1 MNDDPPGPGDADP
14 IETIRREV
22 DRIDRAV
29 LGLLAERLKLADQLS
44 HLKAPQ
50 RGLPLRPGREVAL
63 LRRLAAEAPAPI
75 ERELVVELWRVLMAA
90 SLRRQRLIE
99 VAVGGGRGELFDIA
113 RRHFGARVRIR
124 DLGEPQAALQRAAD
138 NPDSIIAVTTWPA
151 APGVGAWWPAL
162 SERRFHALQLI
173 AALPV
178 LSGGNEEPE
187 AAVFAA
193 SAAEPAGGDE
203 SLILA
208 FDPHHRVQR
217 ALGEA
222 GLKGREIARAEPRVL
237 LRIEGF
243 VASDDARVATM
254 KNAGLDAVRVLGA
267 YARV

>member
-1 MNDDPPGPGDADP
+1 MNEDTPGPADADP

-22 DRIDRAV
+22 DRIDHAV
-29 LGLLAERLKLADQLS
+29 MGLLAERLKLADQLAQ
-44 HLKAPQ
+44 LKAQQ

-63 LRRLAAEAPAPI
+63 LRRLAAEAPAPLDRDLVI
-75 ERELVVELWRVLMAA
+75 EFWRVLMSA
-90 SLRRQRLIE
+90 SLRRQRVIE

-124 DLGEPQAALQRAAD
+124 DLGEPQAALARAAD
-138 NPDSIIAVTTWPA
+138 NPDTVVAVTTWPA

-178 LSGGNEEPE
+178 LGQAGEDPE

-193 SAAEPAGGDE
+193 SSAEPAGGDV

-217 ALGEA
+217 ALNEVGFQ
-222 GLKGREIARAEPRVL
+222 GREVARAEPRVL

-243 VASDDARVATM
+243 VAPDDARVAVM

-267 YARV
+267 FARV